1 MRTDVYKMEIESSQI
16 AIAGRVL
23 RGDKPISGARVKID
37 RESSPESFQAILS
50 MKAMKYGSQWENMSD
65 RPDRKI
71 TASDGYFFFVNLPD
85 GSYSLKVYKPGRFKD
100 LDENDKPEKKDHNFN
115 VTRVLIPDNPAG
127 YYRIVT
133 KFKDIDLDPEE

>member
-23 RGDKPISGARVKID
+23 RGDKPISGARVKND

-85 GSYSLKVYKPGRFKD
+85 GSYSLKVSEPGRMD
-100 LDENDKPEKKDHNFN
+100 QPEKKDHNFN
-115 VTRVLIPDNPAG
+115 VIRVRIPANPD
-127 YYRIVT
+127 YYEAHNRIVT
-133 KFKDIDLDPEE
+133 KFKDIDFDPEE

>member
-1 MRTDVYKMEIESSQI
+1 MPTDSYSMKIESSQI

-23 RGDKPISGARVKID
+23 RGGNPISGAIVEI
-37 RESSPESFQAILS
+37 ESSPESFQAILS

-65 RPDRKI
+65 RPDRKK

>member
-1 MRTDVYKMEIESSQI
+1 MPTDSYSMKIESSQI

-23 RGDKPISGARVKID
+23 RGGNPISGAIVEI
-37 RESSPESFQAILS
+37 ESSPESFQAILS

-85 GSYSLKVYKPGRFKD
+85 GSYSLKVSEPGRKG
-100 LDENDKPEKKDHNFN
+100 EQEVVVPGIN
-115 VTRVLIPDNPAG
+115 VTHVRVPANSP
-127 YYRIVT
+127 YYKAHDRIVT
-133 KFKDIDLDPEE
+133 QFQQDIDLDSHG

>member
-1 MRTDVYKMEIESSQI
+1 MPTDSYSMKIESSQI

-37 RESSPESFQAILS
+37 IESSPESFQAILS

-85 GSYSLKVYKPGRFKD
+85 GNYSLEVSVHGRTEDQIEPKYPIKVERVEIDEGHEGIIQTVFYDIHLRHEIKLFK
-100 LDENDKPEKKDHNFN
+100 
-115 VTRVLIPDNPAG
+115 
-127 YYRIVT
+127 Y
-133 KFKDIDLDPEE
+133 

>member
-1 MRTDVYKMEIESSQI
+1 MRTDVYKMEIESPQI

-37 RESSPESFQAILS
+37 IESSPESFQAILS

-85 GSYSLKVYKPGRFKD
+85 GNYSLEVSVHGRTEDQIEPKYPIKVERVEIDEGHEGIIQTVFYDIHLRHEIKLFK
-100 LDENDKPEKKDHNFN
+100 
-115 VTRVLIPDNPAG
+115 
-127 YYRIVT
+127 Y
-133 KFKDIDLDPEE
+133 

>member
-1 MRTDVYKMEIESSQI
+1 MPTYPYCEKIYSSQI
-16 AIAGRVL
+16 AIADMVK
-23 RGDKPISGARVKID
+23 RGDNPISGARVKID

-85 GSYSLKVYKPGRFKD
+85 GSYSLKVSEPGRKG
-100 LDENDKPEKKDHNFN
+100 EQEVVVPGIN
-115 VTRVLIPDNPAG
+115 VTHVRVPANSP
-127 YYRIVT
+127 YYKAHDRIVT
-133 KFKDIDLDPEE
+133 QFQQDIDLDSHG

>member
-1 MRTDVYKMEIESSQI
+1 MPTYPYCEKIYSSQI
-16 AIAGRVL
+16 AIADMVK
-23 RGDKPISGARVKID
+23 RGDNPISGARVKID

-85 GSYSLKVYKPGRFKD
+85 GSYYLKVSVHGRIEEQIDEDSPIEVQRVQDYQGNQRIQTVFYDIHLRHEIKLFK
-100 LDENDKPEKKDHNFN
+100 
-115 VTRVLIPDNPAG
+115 
-127 YYRIVT
+127 Y
-133 KFKDIDLDPEE
+133 

>member
-1 MRTDVYKMEIESSQI
+1 MPTDSYSMKIESSQI

-23 RGDKPISGARVKID
+23 RGGNPISGAIVEI
-37 RESSPESFQAILS
+37 ESSPESFQAILS

-85 GSYSLKVYKPGRFKD
+85 GSYSLKVSEPGRKG
-100 LDENDKPEKKDHNFN
+100 EQEVVVPGIN
-115 VTRVLIPDNPAG
+115 VTHVRVPANYP
-127 YYRIVT
+127 YYKAHDRIVT
-133 KFKDIDLDPEE
+133 QFQQDIDLDSHG